1 MPKYK
6 ISKSNLKEFF
16 GFFGKKRKPRDIQKL
31 IDMDPQLQAIDKK
44 LKAINKKYEDDID
57 PRWQAAKKK
66 YGI

>member
-6 ISKSNLKEFF
+6 ISKSNLREFF

-31 IDMDPQLQAIDKK
+31 IDMDPQLQAIDKR
-44 LKAINKKYEDDID
+44 LKAINKKYEKDMD
-57 PRWQAAKKK
+57 PDYFALLKK